1 MSTITD
7 EVYWNFS
14 EQVYE
19 NEQLERGKLFP
30 TNQGDKYKVID
41 VVNKEESGLQAV
53 VVASDADYKKI
64 QNGQQPDHLIFV
76 SRGTESLNDWSTNF
90 KQLGSYPNIE
100 KLKKDQTKD
109 HQFLEYDNF
118 VKDNIA
124 KCKPKDYSF
133 TGHSL
138 GGALAQY
145 EAVLH
150 DKKATTFAAAKPY
163 RILPENY
170 QKLADSGYFDDKII
184 DYRHNEDIV
193 PHVPLGHRVG
203 SSYIA
208 KKNGKDFNLPP
219 LIKDIVPLQ
228 MAGKLYNSVKSHL
241 GASFDGMFT
250 RGGNIILADNKTS
263 QKQKPTLEQQM
274 NQAECLIPVHLERFS
289 AIKKQLQASGGGLSS
304 NEKLFIDMN
313 ESLIVLD
320 GLLKIIETGVTSV
333 IKEFESAILEA
344 SELWND
350 TIYRAQKIGEN
361 LSYGEVLAALE
372 QGGATKATIVDE
384 PVAYYESQIT
394 KAKSLQKKYEQ
405 LITQAKTGVEDLV
418 ASDNELANLFR

>member
-19 NEQLERGKLFP
+19 NTQLKTEAIFSTK
-30 TNQGDKYKVID
+30 QGDYTVIGD
-41 VVNKEESGLQAV
+41 PINNEKSGLQAV
-53 VVASDADYKKI
+53 ILASDADYKKI

-118 VKDNIA
+118 VKDKVA
-124 KCKPKDYSF
+124 TYKPKDYSF

-163 RILPENY
+163 RILPEKY

-184 DYRHNEDIV
+184 DHRHTTDIV
-193 PHVPLGHRVG
+193 PHVPLGHRIG

-208 KKNGKDFNLPP
+208 KKNVKNLKLPP
-219 LIKDIVPLQ
+219 FLDIIPLK
-228 MAGKLYNSVKSHL
+228 MASKLYDSVKSHL
-241 GASFDGMFT
+241 GDSFNGMFDSN
-250 RGGNIILADNKTS
+250 GKILRDVNKTS
-263 QKQKPTLEQQM
+263 QKQKPTLAQQM
-274 NQAECLIPVHLERFS
+274 NQAECLIPIHLERFS
-289 AIKKQLQASGGGLSS
+289 AIKKQLQASGSGLSS
-304 NEKLFIDMN
+304 NEKLFIDIN

-320 GLLKIIETGVTSV
+320 GLLNIVTTGVTSV